1 MEGDTGTEGAPP
13 AFDAASASKRLSN
26 FLSYGGKRVGLVKE
40 EDEVEDK

>member
-26 FLSYGGKRVGLVKE
+26 FLSFMVLRGV
-40 EDEVEDK
+40 DW